1 MAYEVR
7 TISEI
12 DNKNIK
18 LGKTFKYSLGNDSNY
33 NLTNIYYIKP
43 NICENENNID
53 NLNSLPKEYESKKQ
67 DNIDDKTKLIIQTP
81 LMYIPNSMIYFNE
94 KPFLELSF
102 NNEDNDKDV
111 SEFKI
116 WITNLEEYLFKLI
129 KKRTSLG
136 IEKSNMCSILKGNG
150 NYSNYSNYNNYSSNK
165 RSTKLIVPINTNIS
179 KCILN
184 DDCNNKKSK
193 ILFNWEIPVPT
204 YAISIIWI
212 KNIWLKNGK
221 WGINLFMY
229 ASRVMNSHMLDPIE
243 FMGMDTNNKIIKSQD
258 IKKHFKDDKN
268 ESIEIGQIPEY
279 TMYFK
284 MLKMGIPKDA
294 IKQKMSILGL
304 DTRYID
310 YPDTTKYITFM
321 HYISNPNLSPFI
333 NSYIKPKTESN
344 ETNINNS
351 GTNINNSGIAG
362 MGGIGGIGGLGKGIL
377 NSIIS
382 GGIKLK
388 KLDIDDINNKKD
400 NIKDKVL
407 NNNNINN
414 KGLKVPSL
422 NDIQGAL
429 SRLKKLNIDD
439 DTTI

>member
-7 TISEI
+7 VISDI

-43 NICENENNID
+43 NICENENNLD
-53 NLNSLPKEYESKKQ
+53 NSNSLPKEYESKKQ

-136 IEKSNMCSILKGNG
+136 IEKSNMCSILKGNNS
-150 NYSNYSNYNNYSSNK
+150 NYSNYSNYTSSSK

-212 KNIWLKNGK
+212 KNIWLKKGK

-243 FMGMDTNNKIIKSQD
+243 FMDLDSNNKTIKLQD
-258 IKKHFKDDKN
+258 IKKQFKDDKN

-279 TMYFK
+279 TTYFK

-310 YPDTTKYITFM
+310 YPETTQYITFM
-321 HYISNPNLSPFI
+321 HYISNPNLKPFV
-333 NSYIKPKTESN
+333 NSYNKSIIENSDEKSDIESKGSIGN
-344 ETNINNS
+344 
-351 GTNINNSGIAG
+351 
-362 MGGIGGIGGLGKGIL
+362 IGGIGKGIL
-377 NSIIS
+377 SSIIG

-388 KLDIDDINNKKD
+388 KVDINDQKD
-400 NIKDKVL
+400 LKDSKINIKDKIL
-407 NNNNINN
+407 NNIIINN
-414 KGLKVPSL
+414 NQLKVPSL

-439 DTTI
+439 TTI

>member
-1 MAYEVR
+1 MTYEVR

-33 NLTNIYYIKP
+33 NLTNIYYVNP
-43 NICENENNID
+43 NA
-53 NLNSLPKEYESKKQ
+53 NSTILLLKESESKKQ
-67 DNIDDKTKLIIQTP
+67 DSIDDKTKLIIQTP
-81 LMYIPNSMIYFNE
+81 LMYIPNSMIYFND

-111 SEFKI
+111 SEFKL
-116 WITNLEEYLFKLI
+116 WISNLEEYIYKLI

-136 IEKSNMCSILKGNG
+136 IEKSNMCSILKGGNG
-150 NYSNYSNYNNYSSNK
+150 NGRAN
-165 RSTKLIVPINTNIS
+165 KLIVPINMNIS

-212 KNIWLKNGK
+212 KNIWIKKGK

-229 ASRVMNSHMLDPIE
+229 ASRAMNSHMLDPIE
-243 FMGMDTNNKIIKSQD
+243 FMDLDSNNKTIKSQD
-258 IKKHFKDDKN
+258 IIKQFKDDKN
-268 ESIEIGQIPEY
+268 SNIQISQIPEY
-279 TMYFK
+279 TMFFK

-294 IKQKMSILGL
+294 VKQKMHLLNL

-310 YPDTTKYITFM
+310 YPDTTPYVTVM
-321 HYISNPNLSPFI
+321 HYISNPNLG
-333 NSYIKPKTESN
+333 SYVKPKN
-344 ETNINNS
+344 ETENNS
-351 GTNINNSGIAG
+351 GSGSMGGMGG
-362 MGGIGGIGGLGKGIL
+362 MGGIGMSQGLL
-377 NSIIS
+377 NNIVSS
-382 GGIKLK
+382 VKLK
-388 KLDIDDINNKKD
+388 KVDTSLIPKLDL
-400 NIKDKVL
+400 KDKIL
-407 NNNNINN
+407 KNNNINN
-414 KGLKVPSL
+414 RLKVPTL

-429 SRLKKLNIDD
+429 SRLKKLNVDVDIDVD
-439 DTTI
+439 VVLEENNDVDNDIISI

>member
-1 MAYEVR
+1 MVYEVR
-7 TISEI
+7 VISEI

-43 NICENENNID
+43 NICENINNSD
-53 NLNSLPKEYESKKQ
+53 LLPKEYESKKQ
-67 DNIDDKTKLIIQTP
+67 DNIDDKIKLIIQTP

-116 WITNLEEYLFKLI
+116 WITNLEDYLFKLI

-136 IEKSNMCSILKGNG
+136 IEKSNMCSILKGSNS
-150 NYSNYSNYNNYSSNK
+150 NYSNYSSSK
-165 RSTKLIVPINTNIS
+165 RSNKLIVPINTNIS

-212 KNIWLKNGK
+212 KNIWLKKGK

-229 ASRVMNSHMLDPIE
+229 ASRVMNSHILDPIE
-243 FMGMDTNNKIIKSQD
+243 FMDLDSNNKTIKLQD
-258 IKKHFKDDKN
+258 IKKQFKDDKN
-268 ESIEIGQIPEY
+268 ESIQIGQIPEY

-310 YPDTTKYITFM
+310 YPETTQYITFM
-321 HYISNPNLSPFI
+321 HYISNSNLNPFTNLYNKSI
-333 NSYIKPKTESN
+333 NENIEKKNGCS
-344 ETNINNS
+344 NINNIS
-351 GTNINNSGIAG
+351 SIS
-362 MGGIGGIGGLGKGIL
+362 IGGIGKGIL
-377 NSIIS
+377 NSIV

-388 KLDIDDINNKKD
+388 KVDINNQKD
-400 NIKDKVL
+400 SKTNLKDKIL
-407 NNNNINN
+407 NNININ
-414 KGLKVPSL
+414 NNQLKVPSL

-429 SRLKKLNIDD
+429 SKLKKLNIDD
-439 DTTI
+439 ITI